1 MTTATF
7 DFCEKKKIIKISGNE
22 YDEKA
27 IEGFLKLIA
36 QIDKEKKEIFLKII
50 GNFDSKFL
58 VQNLIIKKSNT
69 DVDKILNMFQLI
81 SKTMHDSKIIF
92 SSEINGIAKGPAME
106 IALSCNYIKAKE
118 NTLLKLDETSHGII
132 PFLGT
137 TQRLAKLIGYKNS
150 LQALLIDKQISYEQ
164 GCKFKLFNDEVDN
177 SIKIKN
183 KTFFWDQLFTN
194 TFIFYNSKIHSI
206 YKNKKP
212 AYNAILSI
220 IYESSICNYEVGLSI
235 EKRWLKWLLGHK
247 LFSYVEKFD

>member
-1 MTTATF
+1 MALATF
-7 DFCEKKKIIKISGNE
+7 DFCEKTKVIKILGNE
-22 YDEKA
+22 YDEKV
-27 IEGFLKLIA
+27 IENFLKLITK
-36 QIDKEKKEIFLKII
+36 IDKEKKAIFLKII

-58 VQNLIIKKSNT
+58 VQNLIINKSSA
-69 DVDKILNMFQLI
+69 DLDKILNMFQLI

-92 SSEINGIAKGPAME
+92 SSEINGIVKGPAME
-106 IALSCNYIKAKE
+106 IALSCNFIKAKE

-137 TQRLAKLIGYKNS
+137 TQRLTKLIGYKNS
-150 LQALLIDKQISYEQ
+150 MKALLIDKQISYEQ
-164 GCKFKLFNDEVDN
+164 GLKLKLFNDEIDN
-177 SIKIKN
+177 CIKIKN
-183 KTFFWDQLFTN
+183 KTIFWDQLFTN

-206 YKNKKP
+206 YKNKNP

-220 IYESSICNYEVGLSI
+220 IYESSVCNYEVGLSI

>member
-1 MTTATF
+1 
-7 DFCEKKKIIKISGNE
+7 
-22 YDEKA
+22 
-27 IEGFLKLIA
+27 
-36 QIDKEKKEIFLKII
+36 
-50 GNFDSKFL
+50 
-58 VQNLIIKKSNT
+58 
-69 DVDKILNMFQLI
+69 
-81 SKTMHDSKIIF
+81 
-92 SSEINGIAKGPAME
+92 ME
-106 IALSCNYIKAKE
+106 IALSCNFIKAKE

-164 GCKFKLFNDEVDN
+164 GCKFKLFNDEVDK

-183 KTFFWDQLFTN
+183 KTIFWDQLFTN

-206 YKNKKP
+206 YKNKIP

-220 IYESSICNYEVGLSI
+220 IYESSVCNYEVGLSI